1 MIREALRS
9 AARNQSVAGALGRL
23 PGARGV
29 VGRVVAGESVADAM
43 EVAID
48 LADRGYWLSLEHTQ
62 SGSRPDPDAAL
73 DDLYELIDA
82 IDEAGL
88 TPISELSIRPEALGA
103 TFDMAQP
110 RLQAV
115 CASARVHGLQATVG
129 MAPSMDVDQ
138 VHSWFAGAPAEI
150 GLTIQ
155 SALRRSESDCARFAD
170 RRIRL
175 VKGGATSS
183 AASYAQPIEVDKS
196 YIRCAK
202 QLLRGSGPASF
213 ATHDPRL
220 IEILESLTTRYQRP
234 RQSYEFAM
242 YLGRLEGMQDRLIRN
257 GERVRVYVPFG
268 PAWFERLV
276 GGLAEQ
282 RSSIGGAVRSLLP
295 GAS

>member
-1 MIREALRS
+1 MIREALQTV
-9 AARNQSVAGALGRL
+9 ARNHAVVDVLGRV

-29 VGRVVAGESVADAM
+29 VGRLVAGESVEDAM
-43 EVAID
+43 EVAVD

-62 SGSRPDPDAAL
+62 TGSPTDPDAAL
-73 DDLYELIDA
+73 DDLYGLIDA

-88 TPISELSIRPEALGA
+88 TTISELIIRPEVLGA
-103 TFDMAQP
+103 TFAQAQP
-110 RLQAV
+110 RLEAV
-115 CASARVHGLQATVG
+115 CASARVHDLHAMVG
-129 MAPSMDVDQ
+129 PAEAMDVDE
-138 VHSWFAGAPAEI
+138 VHSWFAAQGEDV

-155 SALRRSESDCARFAD
+155 SALRRSEADCARLAD
-170 RRIRL
+170 RRVRL
-175 VKGGATSS
+175 VKGGARS

-202 QLLRGSGPASF
+202 QLLRGPGPASF
-213 ATHDPRL
+213 ATHDARI

-242 YLGRLEGMQDRLIRN
+242 YLGRLESMQDRLIRN

-276 GGLAEQ
+276 GGLGEQ
-282 RSSIGGAVRSLLP
+282 RSSIRGAVRSLLP